1 MDKFAWKPKVA
12 VEYIIYSGDK
22 VNEITGQDGTNRNTQ
37 QMGEYTGWDPM
48 FRGKFDS
55 AIREFVG
62 TYYASYAY
70 PVDANSRYSCQDAS
84 FTNQNQIMFS
94 GSVTPIES
102 LTLKGN
108 MNMFMTCN
116 DYFVPRVEA
125 NSPNGGNYRGG
136 YIGTEFDG
144 QAIWDYTED
153 VSFGVLYAFFVPG
166 GDVYYGGNNDVA
178 TDFVGTVKV
187 SF

>member
-1 MDKFAWKPKVA
+1 MDKCAWKPKVGA
-12 VEYIIYSGDK
+12 EYILYSGNK
-22 VNEITGQDGTNRNTQ
+22 HNENSGGDAQ
-37 QMGEYTGWDPM
+37 QMGTYTGWDPM

-62 TYYASYAY
+62 TYYASYDY
-70 PVDANSRYSCQDAS
+70 PVNVNDRSSTQDAS
-84 FTNQNQIMFS
+84 FTNQHQIMFT

-108 MNMFMTCN
+108 MNLFMTYN
-116 DYFVPRVEA
+116 DYFVP
-125 NSPNGGNYRGG
+125 NDIGGKGAFRGG

-153 VSFGVLYAFFVPG
+153 VSFGVLYAFFVPS